1 MSASTPQKSTA
12 LGNYSFAH
20 DAPTPQSNQHNSGVS
35 SQASPAMGS
44 NECAFQMLGPN
55 NYSSSASLQHIATTS
70 DSDVHAVVHMH
81 MMASPNIAPWAS
93 DSPSSRNAVS
103 HGFPHNSPI
112 PHDIGGAGSRTS
124 GHPATGNVY
133 MSSHASSLGP
143 ISHTS
148 PMSSQCNM
156 TVSDMHSVVPMMANP
171 NVALWTPGNFGTT
184 VLLSPSQSVLYP
196 HDLEGVNSSFQHPP
210 IQSEPPINQP
220 SPLPRACRFKTALA

>member
-12 LGNYSFAH
+12 LGNYSLRMMRQPPKATSTI
-20 DAPTPQSNQHNSGVS
+20 AVS
-35 SQASPAMGS
+35 ALRLVRRW
-44 NECAFQMLGPN
+44 E
-55 NYSSSASLQHIATTS
+55 ATNVHSKCWVQTTTVHLRPCNTLRPTS

-210 IQSEPPINQP
+210 IPVGATNQSTISPPP
-220 SPLPRACRFKTALA
+220 CLPVGT